1 MKGSTLSQGSPGPLT
16 RVEDDIRRD
25 PSLEL
30 IDLTRLIFDT
40 KPVALKVRVAKI
52 QEIVSNCMRFA
63 LLSGF

>member
-1 MKGSTLSQGSPGPLT
+1 VKGSTLSQGSPGPLT

-30 IDLTRLIFDT
+30 IDKLTRLFFET

-52 QEIVSNCMRFA
+52 
-63 LLSGF
+63 